1 MNRLLSFVRGT
12 NVDWNDWQD
21 TNNWFGQWPGLAFWS
36 VCLSLFLSPSKTNE
50 LPSSSFIFS
59 RASLA
64 SHFSSMIDQ
73 KIQKQK
79 CNQTMCSIWRKAV
92 TFFFIKL
99 INCRKFQFLTDILT
113 QMLFRERD
121 CSFKKRT
128 MCWVSMCWISLGLF
142 LHFVFLFE
150 AGENIGE

>member
-64 SHFSSMIDQ
+64 S
-73 KIQKQK
+73 
-79 CNQTMCSIWRKAV
+79 V
-92 TFFFIKL
+92 TFLPWLIKRSRNRNATKPCAALEGRLSRFFFIKL
-99 INCRKFQFLTDILT
+99 INCRKFQFLTDILYC
-113 QMLFRERD
+113 R
-121 CSFKKRT
+121 CSSEKGIVPSRNVPCVEFP
-128 MCWVSMCWISLGLF
+128 CVGFPWAFFYILSFF
-142 LHFVFLFE
+142 LKQ
-150 AGENIGE
+150 GRI

>member
-1 MNRLLSFVRGT
+1 MNGLLSFVRGT

-92 TFFFIKL
+92 TFFIIKL
-99 INCRKFQFLTDILT
+99 INCRKFQFLTDILYC
-113 QMLFRERD
+113 R
-121 CSFKKRT
+121 CSSEKGIVPSRNVPCVEFP
-128 MCWVSMCWISLGLF
+128 CVGFPWAFFYILSFF
-142 LHFVFLFE
+142 LKQ
-150 AGENIGE
+150 GRI